1 MTYEI
6 VLLSL
11 GEPEQKKINEATGSN
26 LSETWFYMKDGHRWV
41 VNFSQGKVSKVQKFE

>member
-1 MTYEI
+1 M

-11 GEPEQKKINEATGSN
+11 GEPEQKKINESTDGS

-41 VNFSQGKVSKVQKFE
+41 VDFSNGKVSAVRKF

>member
-1 MTYEI
+1 M

-11 GEPEQKKINEATGSN
+11 GEPEQKKINEATGSD

-41 VNFSQGKVSKVQKFE
+41 VNFSTGKVSKVQKFE